1 MGRPGHKGSGLV
13 GVFAGIRRWLAQLV
27 EHRRTAR
34 RGAPR
39 HSFGRRSE
47 RLAERHLRWRGYRIL
62 ARNFRA
68 AGAEIDLVALDGET
82 LVFVEVKARRSTVA
96 GAPAEAVDERK
107 QRRLRRAAAIFTA
120 RRRADGRPMRFDVVA
135 ISGEGRSRTLEHL
148 RNAF

>member
-1 MGRPGHKGSGLV
+1 MGQPAHKWNPLA
-13 GVFAGIRRWLAQLV
+13 GVFGSLRRWLA
-27 EHRRTAR
+27 EWTASRRPS

-47 RLAERHLRWRGYRIL
+47 RLAERHLKSRGYRIV

-68 AGAEIDLVALDGET
+68 AGAEIDLVALDGDT
-82 LVFVEVKARRSTVA
+82 LVFVEVKARRSTAA
-96 GAPAEAVDERK
+96 GTPAEAVDERK
-107 QRRLRRAAAIFTA
+107 QRRLRRAASVFAA

-135 ISGEGRSRTLEHL
+135 IRGEGRGRTLEHL